1 LRSEDPGLR
10 GIAKAERLLGDGCSA
25 LYGHDAE
32 ALRELHRIR
41 FLLETHPSVNG
52 TAVLAKE
59 ER

>member
-32 ALRELHRIR
+32 ALREELHRIR
-41 FLLETHPSVNG
+41 FLLETI
-52 TAVLAKE
+52 
-59 ER
+59 RQ